1 MTVYT
6 SQAPHEGAEWCFPLA
21 AAGGVARERGA
32 DYDRRWLVVDGD
44 GRWLSRADCPRL
56 QEIEV
61 ELRLGYL
68 VLRAPG
74 MLRLDIPLDV
84 IEDDD
89 SVRRTVTVGAQAVD
103 AVDEGDLAA
112 AWLTGFLER
121 PCRLAK
127 VHPEAPPVAWPD

>member
-1 MTVYT
+1 MT
-6 SQAPHEGAEWCFPLA
+6 SDLCFPLA
-21 AAGGVARERGA
+21 AAGGVARERGLA
-32 DYDRRWLVVDGD
+32 YDRRWLVVDDG

-56 QEIEV
+56 GDIAV

-89 SVRRTVTVGAQAVD
+89 SVRRNVTVGGQAVD
-103 AVDEGDLAA
+103 AVDEGDLPAT
-112 AWLTGFLER
+112 WLSGFLGR

-127 VHPEAPPVAWPD
+127 VHPEAAPVAWPD